1 MKKDKKKFG
10 RSHVNKGIS
19 QKGKQGTNPKK
30 RKRRSRKTM
39 INETTRRRERNPI

>member
-1 MKKDKKKFG
+1 MKKGKKKFG

-30 RKRRSRKTM
+30 RRKK
-39 INETTRRRERNPI
+39 IKKDYD